1 MVTVDA
7 TIRVFQY
14 KILTIFFVNKM
25 PKFKKFNHRFALSA
39 KQKMQFTYIY
49 FIGAEKPQ
57 FYGDNFGELFRTFFD
72 IPSILS
78 QGVIFGF
85 LDDELR
91 TKNAFKPHITDLQ
104 KLLT

>member
-1 MVTVDA
+1 MET
-7 TIRVFQY
+7 TSGS
-14 KILTIFFVNKM
+14 FFV
-25 PKFKKFNHRFALSA
+25 P
-39 KQKMQFTYIY
+39 
-49 FIGAEKPQ
+49 
-57 FYGDNFGELFRTFFD
+57 FFD